1 LLVAIMAFVVMET
14 MVFTVGALYLGSGRE
29 AVRGQVPR
37 LAVLAGALWSS
48 LSSPFPVLNT
58 ILGDSASGV
67 VFPRTSAAV
76 ATALIYQ
83 SRRGQGAFDIERG
96 GAALRLP
103 AFRGLLLIWVA
114 AIAIATVLVALA
126 AKAATDLLADCPSRA
141 TRVVTLKNG

>member
-1 LLVAIMAFVVMET
+1 MLVAIMAFVVIGT

-37 LAVLAGALWSS
+37 LAVLAGALVVAV
-48 LSSPFPVLNT
+48 LAVPVLNT
-58 ILGDSASGV
+58 ILGDSASGS
-67 VFPRTSAAV
+67 FPRTSAAV
-76 ATALIYQ
+76 ATALIINPAEAG
-83 SRRGQGAFDIERG
+83 RVDIERG

-126 AKAATDLLADCPSRA
+126 AKA
-141 TRVVTLKNG
+141 GH